1 LRPIITN
8 NSCGR
13 VFSIKK
19 QKKEGYLMPLMTSK
33 QYVES
38 IRNMNSTIYFQGE
51 KIKNPVDHPVL
62 RPSMNCLIESYDM
75 AFMPEYEDLMTTTS
89 HLTGEKINRFNHVH
103 QSKEDLIKKVKLQRL
118 MGQRTASCFQ
128 RCVIMDCANAFYST
142 TYEIDQK
149 YGTDYFEKF
158 KKFLIRV
165 QNEDLIIA
173 GALTDPKGD
182 RSQPIGGDGQDKDL
196 YLHVVERRADGVVVN
211 GAKAHLTG
219 ITNAHEVVVLPTQA
233 LKPGQEDYAIAF
245 TIPLDA
251 PGVTMIIGRQS
262 CDTRKLEEGAD
273 IDLGNAK
280 YGGIEALT
288 VFDHVFIPNER
299 IFLNGEVDFAGVLVE
314 RFAGYHRNSYGGC
327 KVGVGDVVVGLASLL
342 AEYNGTERASHIKD
356 KLIEMTQ
363 LNEQLYCAGI
373 ASSAEGYEMPAGN
386 YMVDLLLAN
395 VCKLNVTRY
404 PYEIVRLMEDIAGGI
419 MVTAPS
425 EADLKST
432 DVGGYVKKYLVGH
445 GVDAENRLRALR
457 LCENLSL
464 GTAAVGYRTESMHGA
479 GSPQA
484 QKVFIARQ
492 ANFEGKKALAKRIAG
507 IKN

>member
-1 LRPIITN
+1 
-8 NSCGR
+8 
-13 VFSIKK
+13 
-19 QKKEGYLMPLMTSK
+19 MPLMTSK

-38 IRNMNSTIYFQGE
+38 LSKMNRRIYFQGKLIE
-51 KIKNPVDHPVL
+51 DPINHPML
-62 RPSMNCLIESYDM
+62 IPSRKCLEESYDM
-75 AFMPEYEDLMTTTS
+75 AFMPEYEDLMTTVS
-89 HLTGEKINRFNHVH
+89 QFTGHVINRFNHIH
-103 QSKEDLIKKVKLQRL
+103 NSRDDLNKKVKLQRL
-118 MGQRTASCFQ
+118 MGQRTGSCFQ
-128 RCVIMDCANAFYST
+128 RCVIMDMANAFYST

-149 YGTDYFEKF
+149 HSTEYFDRF
-158 KKFLIRV
+158 KKYIIHC
-165 QNEDLIIA
+165 QNEDLIVA
-173 GALTDPKGD
+173 GALTDPKGN
-182 RSQPIGGDGQDKDL
+182 RSAAIGGKEQDEDL
-196 YLHVVERRADGVVVN
+196 YLHVVERRDDGVVVN
-211 GAKAHLTG
+211 GAKCHLTG

-245 TIPLDA
+245 HIPLDA
-251 PGVTMIIGRQS
+251 PGITMILGRQS
-262 CDTRKLEEGAD
+262 CDTRKLEKNAD

-288 VFDHVFIPNER
+288 IFDNVFVPNEN
-299 IFLNGEVDFAGVLVE
+299 IFLNGEVEFAGILVE

-327 KVGVGDVVVGLASLL
+327 KSGVGDVVIGAASLM
-342 AEYNGTERASHIKD
+342 AEYNGTAKASHIKD
-356 KLIEMTQ
+356 KLVEMTQ

-373 ASSAEGYEMPAGN
+373 ASSAEGYPTAAGN

-425 EADLKST
+425 EADLKSEE
-432 DVGGYVKKYLVGH
+432 VGHYVKKYLAGS

-484 QKVFIARQ
+484 QKVMITRQ
-492 ANFEGKKALAKRIAG
+492 GNFYMKREMAKRIAD
-507 IKN
+507 IK

>member
-1 LRPIITN
+1 
-8 NSCGR
+8 
-13 VFSIKK
+13 
-19 QKKEGYLMPLMTSK
+19 MPLMTSQ

-38 IRNMNSTIYFQGE
+38 LAKMKRNIYFQGK
-51 KIKNPVDHPVL
+51 KIEDPINDPLLV
-62 RPSMNCLIESYDM
+62 PSRKCLEETYDM
-75 AFMPEYEDLMTTTS
+75 AFMPEYEDLMTATS
-89 HLTGEKINRFNHVH
+89 HITGNKINRFNHIH
-103 QSKEDLIKKVKLQRL
+103 QSTGDLNKKVKLQRL
-118 MGQRTASCFQ
+118 MGQRTGSCFQ
-128 RCVIMDCANAFYST
+128 RCVIMDMANAFYST

-149 YGTDYFEKF
+149 HGTVYFERF
-158 KKFLIRV
+158 KKYILRC
-165 QNEDLIIA
+165 QEEDLIIA

-182 RSQPIGGDGQDKDL
+182 RNAVIGGGEQDKDL
-196 YLHVVERRADGVVVN
+196 YLRVVERRPDGVVVN

-233 LKPGQEDYAIAF
+233 MRPGQEDYAIAF
-245 TIPLDA
+245 HIPLDD
-251 PGVTMIIGRQS
+251 PNITMIVGRQS
-262 CDTRKLEEGAD
+262 CDTRKLEELAD

-288 VFDHVFIPNER
+288 IFDHVFVPNEN
-299 IFLNGEVDFAGVLVE
+299 IFLNGETDFAGMLVE

-327 KVGVGDVVVGLASLL
+327 KSGVGDVAIGAASLI
-342 AEYNGTERASHIKD
+342 AQYNGTEKASHVKD
-356 KLIEMTQ
+356 KLVEMTQ

-373 ASSAEGYEMPAGN
+373 ASSAEGWKTESGN

-425 EADLKST
+425 EADLRSSE
-432 DVGGYVKKYLVGH
+432 VGHYVEKYLIGQDVN
-445 GVDAENRLRALR
+445 AEDRLRALR
-457 LCENLSL
+457 LCENLAL

-484 QKVFIARQ
+484 QKVMITRQ
-492 ANFEGKKALAKRIAG
+492 GNFNSKKGLAKRIAG
-507 IKN
+507 IEK